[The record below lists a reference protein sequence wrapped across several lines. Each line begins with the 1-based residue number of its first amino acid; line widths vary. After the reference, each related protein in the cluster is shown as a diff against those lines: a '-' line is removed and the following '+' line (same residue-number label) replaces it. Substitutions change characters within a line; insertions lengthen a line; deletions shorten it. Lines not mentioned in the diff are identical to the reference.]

1 MRFASTGSAVALL
14 LNACRRGLG
23 SNGRGRQWRRRTE
36 RGFTLIEALAA
47 ITILALSLSVLLEV
61 HDGGLRGATALND
74 RLRARLLAQSLL
86 AEWSHYRVH
95 HGPSHGGSG
104 RFTWAVSV
112 VPFAG
117 GGEAPAQEGAR
128 WMLHELTVT
137 VAWPPAREIKLTTLR
152 LLRVP

>member
-1 MRFASTGSAVALL
+1 MRFESTGSAVALL
-14 LNACRRGLG
+14 LNAYRRGLG
-23 SNGRGRQWRRRTE
+23 SNGGGRQGRRRAE
-36 RGFTLIEALAA
+36 SGFTLIEALAA
-47 ITILALSLSVLLEV
+47 ITILALSLSVLLSA
-61 HDGGLRGATALND
+61 HDDGLRGATVLND

-86 AEWSHYRVH
+86 AEWSQHRVH
-95 HGPSHGGSG
+95 QGPSQGRSG

-117 GGEAPAQEGAR
+117 GLGAPAQEGGR